1 MFSNTFT
8 QINKPHFVVYIFE
21 VKLSLIFRR
30 IIIRNRQES
39 VEIAKRFQG
48 GNSKEGMMEF
58 ESIGLHHLK
67 ETSSTIQPALK
78 RKLNEKEM
86 IIDSGNNPFYVSEHG
101 KDPKNATNQKIEK
114 QNSSSELPSSDV
126 GPEDNDEIIGR
137 SVRSMY
143 RKDLKS
149 DILEKAKTYELKW
162 SDFHEVL
169 ALSSIIVLRLP
180 CPYPAHIFTSREW
193 QTIIHENPYIVADS
207 VKSAFFHGYA
217 RVVKFYLLYGM
228 HRLTPW
234 KARLFFC
241 QVIPKLAERFL
252 EFLTCVVVFLM
263 LPQPKHQRMS
273 TVLNCYTQSFDHY
286 FLLIR
291 LNRATSGTATRPD
304 FSCLVNEIPILN
316 SEIKPPG
323 FTLLQQQ
330 KID

>member
-30 IIIRNRQES
+30 IIELNTLSKYYTKES
-39 VEIAKRFQG
+39 EIGKKVLKLQRDFK
-48 GNSKEGMMEF
+48 KEGMMEF

-207 VKSAFFHGYA
+207 VKSAFSRDHPFIHHKA
-217 RVVKFYLLYGM
+217 SHPLNVKYYLPERQTLFLSSDSEIGRAVSRIFNMCSSVPDVAPTKTSEDEHFVKNEKWSRIKRNVNKSRRFGGIILKHSALYGT
-228 HRLTPW
+228 RGT
-234 KARLFFC
+234 
-241 QVIPKLAERFL
+241 
-252 EFLTCVVVFLM
+252 
-263 LPQPKHQRMS
+263 HQ
-273 TVLNCYTQSFDHY
+273 
-286 FLLIR
+286 
-291 LNRATSGTATRPD
+291 
-304 FSCLVNEIPILN
+304 
-316 SEIKPPG
+316 
-323 FTLLQQQ
+323 
-330 KID
+330 